1 MTEGLEADSFEPPTT
16 PLRSLPST
24 ILPPEIHSASPRT
37 ELVRATHRVT
47 DTQVFEAQ
55 QVDDGLDLDGAES
68 SPTGTTKRRGRRSKR
83 GAGGS
88 KRSKYALF
96 VVGAALASAAGGL
109 AVGKSLKSPA
119 DAASDRAA
127 PTASRITVP
136 IEKRVLSSSLAVAG
150 DISFEDPSP
159 IRLAGSV
166 GASAGTTQVIT
177 RVPESGATVDEG
189 LALFEI
195 SGRPVFV
202 FLGTLPTYRSL
213 EPGTT
218 GPDVLQLE
226 QALERLGFSPGTV
239 DEVFDNGTELAID
252 AFYLAKGYASEGPTT
267 EERERL
273 RTSRKAVTEAEKQ
286 LRDAQ
291 VALDKGGKTSS
302 DSETLRLKQELQRAQ
317 EAIPEA
323 EAKAAQDNTAAQQE
337 VNVAVGTRD
346 NAKVLRDASV
356 AKYNLI
362 AAVGAINP
370 ATGEVYSALEIND
383 ALVAKTEQ
391 DQALLLAE
399 QGVTQKVNEQ
409 KSVAKQGDRDV
420 RAARDA
426 LALAQASINDAN
438 RPPDTTALSE
448 AVVATQAALDQ
459 ANADLYTA
467 EGEIGTTVPAGEM
480 VFVPLL
486 PTNVT
491 NVAAVIGTA
500 LSAGTDLATVSSTA
514 TQITGRV
521 AKNDTDLIVAGTPVE
536 IQVRDTD
543 VTTTGVLTEIRKPKS
558 TADPNNP
565 GAGGGDDAGRLEIV
579 VTPDDP
585 AVINGFVGYSV
596 RISVAVSSTA
606 GEVLAVPV
614 AAVSVGPDGES
625 RIEIE
630 RRRARGN
637 DEGETELVPVVVGL
651 AAQGFVEI
659 TPIGDAKIAAGDKV
673 VVGSETGQRRTR
685 TRRNT
690 TDTTATDGS
699 ASTDGSATTEAAG

>member
-1 MTEGLEADSFEPPTT
+1 MEAGPDDGSFEPPTT
-16 PLRSLPST
+16 PLHSLPST
-24 ILPPEIHSASPRT
+24 ILPPEIHSAPPRT

-47 DTQVFEAQ
+47 DTQVIETTSI
-55 QVDDGLDLDGAES
+55 DDGDLDDDGDRT
-68 SPTGTTKRRGRRSKR
+68 PPVGKKKRGRRSKR
-83 GAGGS
+83 GGGGS
-88 KRSKYALF
+88 KRSKYALI

-109 AVGKSLKSPA
+109 AVGRSLKSPA
-119 DAASDRAA
+119 DAASERAA
-127 PTASRITVP
+127 PRASRITVP
-136 IEKRVLSSSLAVAG
+136 IEQRALTSSLAVAG

-177 RVPESGATVDEG
+177 RIPEVGATVEEG

-213 EPGTT
+213 EPGTS

-239 DEVFDNGTELAID
+239 DEAFDNGTELAID
-252 AFYLAKGYASEGPTT
+252 AFYLAKGYSSEGPNT

-323 EAKAAQDNTAAQQE
+323 EAKAAADNTAAQQE

-346 NAKVLRDASV
+346 NAKVLRDAAV
-356 AKYNLI
+356 IKYNAI
-362 AAVGAINP
+362 AATGAINP
-370 ATGEVYSALEIND
+370 ESGEPYTPLEVND

-391 DQALLLAE
+391 DQALLIAE

-409 KSVAKQGDRDV
+409 KAVAKQGDKDIRS
-420 RAARDA
+420 ARDA
-426 LALAQASINDAN
+426 LALSQAAINDAN
-438 RPPDTTALSE
+438 KPPDTTALSE
-448 AVVATQAALDQ
+448 AVVAAQASLDQ
-459 ANADLYTA
+459 ANADLYTT
-467 EGEIGTTVPAGEM
+467 EGEIGTTLPAGEM

-491 NVAAVIGTA
+491 NVAAIAGTA
-500 LSAGTDLATVSSTA
+500 LSAGTDIATVSSTA

-521 AKNDTDLIVAGTPVE
+521 AQNDTDLVVTGTPVE

-558 TADPNNP
+558 TSDPNNP
-565 GAGGGDDAGRLEIV
+565 GAGSDDSGRLEIV
-579 VTPDDP
+579 VIPDDP
-585 AVINGFVGYSV
+585 AVIAPFVGYSV
-596 RISVAVSSTA
+596 RINVTVSSTA

-630 RRRARGN
+630 RRRARGE
-637 DEGETELVPVVVGL
+637 DEGETELVPVKVGL
-651 AAQGFVEI
+651 AAQGFVEV

-685 TRRNT
+685 TRRTT
-690 TDTTATDGS
+690 TDSTGTDE
-699 ASTDGSATTEAAG
+699 SATTEAAG